1 MRKGADRRMEQPID
15 RKGHAMQPGRATG
28 IRRNK
33 WSLLLKL
40 VTVAGELAAVV
51 CWSMVSPGI

>member
-1 MRKGADRRMEQPID
+1 MEQPID

-33 WSLLLKL
+33 WGLLLKL